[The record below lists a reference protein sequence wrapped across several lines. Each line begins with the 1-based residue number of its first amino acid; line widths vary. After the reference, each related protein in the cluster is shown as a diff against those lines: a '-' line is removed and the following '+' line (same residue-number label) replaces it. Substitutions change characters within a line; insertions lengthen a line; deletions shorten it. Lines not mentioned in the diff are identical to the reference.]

1 VRLAKITITGEN
13 REAMTKKSGLPAD
26 LAKNAKLRRLI
37 ESGEVV
43 YHPANKAA
51 QKRAAK
57 GQFKTIRLKR
67 GVRIAEASKLLH

>member
-1 VRLAKITITGEN
+1 
-13 REAMTKKSGLPAD
+13 MTKKNGLPAD
-26 LAKNAKLRRLI
+26 LASNRKLKKLI

-57 GQFKTIRLKR
+57 GQFKTIRLKKGMQLER
-67 GVRIAEASKLLH
+67 FVKDHF